1 MSSAEEVASAAGWRR
16 LSRFVTDH
24 QHKREAPNVRER
36 DLLPGMPGL
45 RLARLIAVAASTV
58 ALLGVVLALLPGI
71 PIANSAPTL
80 PFGFVDNVIDN
91 GLSEPTAMELAPD
104 GRIFVAEQNGALRV
118 IKNGSLLPAPFVT
131 VTVSSS
137 GERGLLGVTFDP
149 NFASNHY
156 VYVYYTATSPST
168 HNRVSRFTANGDVAV
183 PGSEQAILDL
193 NTLSGDASHNGGA
206 IHFGLDG
213 KLYIAVGDNGSG
225 SNAQSMT
232 TLKGKM
238 LRINPDGSIP
248 TDNPFYGTA
257 SGVNRAIWTLG
268 LRNPFTFSVQP
279 GTGRIFINDVGAMAF
294 EEIDEGVAG
303 SNYGWP
309 ATEGYTTVPSYRTP
323 LFAYPHG
330 PGGTSGCAITGG
342 AFYNPAS
349 GQFPASY
356 VGGYFFADFCNHW
369 IRKYNPA
376 TDTASPFAS
385 GVGEPVDLKVGA
397 NGTLYYLDRTDGAV
411 HAIRYS
417 DSDSDGDGCGDQQEL
432 GADPVFGG
440 DRDPNNFW
448 DFFDTD
454 TENNLNAG
462 TALAGSV
469 SIGDIV
475 NVVMH
480 FGRSGS
486 PSIDPLSN
494 AKGTNYHTRFD
505 RTIEGPSAWN
515 LGPPNGSIAA
525 EDILFT
531 VAQFGHH
538 CT

>member
-1 MSSAEEVASAAGWRR
+1 MPRLRFTRLIGAAAG
-16 LSRFVTDH
+16 
-24 QHKREAPNVRER
+24 A
-36 DLLPGMPGL
+36 
-45 RLARLIAVAASTV
+45 V
-58 ALLGVVLALLPGI
+58 ALLAVMLAVLPGI

-80 PFGFVDNVIDN
+80 PFGFVDTVIDN
-91 GLSEPTAMELAPD
+91 GLSDPTAMELAPD
-104 GRIFVAEQNGALRV
+104 GRIFVAEQDGALRV
-118 IKNGSLLPAPFVT
+118 IKNGSLLTAPFVT

-137 GERGLLGVTFDP
+137 GERGLLGVTVDP
-149 NFASNHY
+149 NFASNHFLY
-156 VYVYYTATSPST
+156 IYYTATSPTT

-183 PGSEQAILDL
+183 PGSEQVILDL
-193 NTLSGDASHNGGA
+193 NTLTGDASHNGGA
-206 IHFGLDG
+206 IHFGVDG

-225 SNAQSMT
+225 SNAQSMA

-238 LRINPDGSIP
+238 LRINADGSIP
-248 TDNPFYGTA
+248 TDNPFYDTA

-279 GTGRIFINDVGAMAF
+279 GMGRIFINDVGATSF
-294 EEIDEGVAG
+294 EEINEGVAG
-303 SNYGWP
+303 SNFGWP
-309 ATEGYTTVPSYRTP
+309 ATEGYTSNPSYRTP

-330 PGGTSGCAITGG
+330 AGGTSGCAITGG

-349 GQFPASY
+349 GQFPISY
-356 VGGYFFADFCNHW
+356 VGSYFFADFCNHW
-369 IRKYNPA
+369 IRRYNPV
-376 TDTASPFAS
+376 TDTASSFAS

-397 NGTLYYLDRTDGAV
+397 NGTLYYLDRTDDAV
-411 HAIRYS
+411 HAIGYL

-432 GADPVFGG
+432 APNPAFGG

-462 TALAGSV
+462 TGLAGSV
-469 SIGDIV
+469 SVSD
-475 NVVMH
+475 VVSVVAH

-494 AKGTNYHTRFD
+494 AKGPNYHTRFD
-505 RTIEGPSAWN
+505 RTIEGPNAWN
-515 LGPPNGSIAA
+515 LGPPNGSIAV